1 MHPMKNANIISD
13 EDMQVMFGRA
23 EPLLLEHQ
31 KLLLDL
37 VIARLDLATFF
48 RVTMRLID
56 LLPLYTAYTS
66 RFYE

>member
-1 MHPMKNANIISD
+1 
-13 EDMQVMFGRA
+13 MQVMFGRA

-31 KLLLDL
+31 KLLLEL
-37 VIARLDLATFF
+37 EIARLDLATFF